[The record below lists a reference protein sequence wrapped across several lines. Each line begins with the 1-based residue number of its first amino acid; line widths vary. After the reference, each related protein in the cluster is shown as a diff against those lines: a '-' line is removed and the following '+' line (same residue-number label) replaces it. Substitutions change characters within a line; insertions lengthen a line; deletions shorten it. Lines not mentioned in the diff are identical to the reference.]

1 MFWAVMIIL
10 FAIIGCVSW
19 LAGSII
25 NKRSIVRGRR
35 PITRQEQLNAAKLAG
50 AFPIRKESRH

>member
-19 LAGSII
+19 LAGSVI
-25 NKRSIVRGRR
+25 NKRAIVRGRR

>member
-1 MFWAVMIIL
+1 MFWAVILIL
-10 FAIIGCVSW
+10 FAVIGCASW

-35 PITRQEQLNAAKLAG
+35 PITRLEQLNAAKLAG
-50 AFPIRKESRH
+50 AFPIRKESRN

>member
-10 FAIIGCVSW
+10 FAIIGCASW

-35 PITRQEQLNAAKLAG
+35 PISRQEQLNAAKLAG
-50 AFPIRKESRH
+50 AFPIRKESRN

>member
-25 NKRSIVRGRR
+25 NKRVIVRGRR

>member
-1 MFWAVMIIL
+1 MFWAVIIIL

>member
-10 FAIIGCVSW
+10 FATIGCVSW
-19 LAGSII
+19 LAGSVI

-50 AFPIRKESRH
+50 AFPIRKESRN

>member
-19 LAGSII
+19 LAGSLI
-25 NKRSIVRGRR
+25 NKRAIVRGRR
-35 PITRQEQLNAAKLAG
+35 PITRQEQMNAAKLAG
-50 AFPIRKESRH
+50 AFPIRKESRN